1 MGSVMGSLAWGHDD
15 WARVGLQGGVAIVVA
30 VLVSL
35 VGRRYVRRARQRAA
49 SHTDESMG
57 RGYRRTSTVTSLVV
71 GTAQVLVWFAALL
84 IIIGAIGVRV
94 GPLVASAGIVGVALG
109 FGAQTLVKDTLA
121 GLFIALEGQFD
132 VGDTV
137 DLQTDGGPVSGTIEG
152 LTLRV
157 TMVRQFDGAL
167 SIVPN
172 GSIHVTSNKTRG
184 WGRAIVDVRVALD
197 EDPEHVRD
205 VLDELFG
212 DLVTEAPFDGWLR
225 DRPKVLGVTQLTDVA
240 QVIRVAAETQPNHR
254 LDAERRLRSRIAA
267 RITERGVKSPPVM
280 TSAPRPADLG

>member
-1 MGSVMGSLAWGHDD
+1 MWFATVSDAWGVAD
-15 WARVGLQGGVAIVVA
+15 WERLGAQGGGAILVAILVTVVG
-30 VLVSL
+30 
-35 VGRRYVRRARQRAA
+35 GRYAGRARHRAA
-49 SHTDESMG
+49 AHMDEGTG
-57 RGYRRTSTVTSLVV
+57 RAYRRTSTVTSLVV

-84 IIIGAIGVRV
+84 IIIGVIGVEV
-94 GPLVASAGIVGVALG
+94 GPLIASAGIAGVALG

-132 VGDTV
+132 VGDSV

-157 TMVRQFDGAL
+157 TIVRQYDGAL

-184 WGRAIVDVRVALD
+184 WGRALVDVRVALD
-197 EDPEHVRD
+197 EDPERVRG
-205 VLDELFG
+205 VLNELFDEL
-212 DLVTEAPFDGWLR
+212 VSEPPFDGWLR
-225 DRPKVLGVTQLTDVA
+225 DRPKVLGVIQLTDVA

-254 LDAERRLRSRIAA
+254 LDAERGLRSRIAT
-267 RITERGVKSPPVM
+267 RIVERGVKAPPVM
-280 TSAPRPADLG
+280 PSTPRPTDLG